1 MRVLKEAVMERSI
14 ITRTGTDYLTE
25 DERRKLEDGLKILAK
40 LMTKAVMKEKSLLE
54 MSRSKE
60 YRDSTEPHSKAIQ
73 VEQPE
78 GQLTMSVGEAAK
90 ILGLSRSTAYEAV
103 DTGEIPSIR
112 IGRRILISRAAIN
125 RILS

>member
-1 MRVLKEAVMERSI
+1 MKVLKEAGMERSI
-14 ITRTGTDYLTE
+14 IAGTANDYLSE
-25 DERRKLEDGLKILAK
+25 DERRQLEDGLRILAK
-40 LMTKAVMKEKSLLE
+40 MITKAVMKEKLLLE
-54 MSRSKE
+54 KSQLRE
-60 YRDSTEPHSKAIQ
+60 YRDSAGGRSRVIE

-90 ILGLSRSTAYEAV
+90 ILGLSRATAYEAV

-112 IGRRILISRAAIN
+112 IGRRILISRAALN